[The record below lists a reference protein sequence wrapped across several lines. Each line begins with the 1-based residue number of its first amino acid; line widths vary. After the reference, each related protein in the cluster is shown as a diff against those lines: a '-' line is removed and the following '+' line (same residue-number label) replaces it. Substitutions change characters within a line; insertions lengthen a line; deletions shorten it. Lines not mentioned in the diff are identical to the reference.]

1 MEVGEGFKES
11 SEKPNLESV
20 LEKLPA
26 QDREVIE
33 SEMERLKEIAG
44 YDHLLE
50 KEGVLN
56 KRGLYKELSREF
68 SRLKR
73 GERQELVV
81 VIWDIDYFKKINDEF
96 GHVFGDEILKDV
108 AKSMNEQ
115 ARDTDVVARIGGDEL
130 LQLLP
135 VTYIE
140 EGFGAGGEKLEE
152 RLEEIGQT
160 MREKISKR
168 EEESDKPWPGENGKK
183 AGEISYG
190 YKRWDWVEV
199 VDRQEELGEQWWE
212 EMEPEELYNS
222 LVGEADKKLLEV
234 KRGR

>member
-1 MEVGEGFKES
+1 MEVGEGYKES
-11 SEKPNLESV
+11 GGESKLERV
-20 LEKLPA
+20 LEKLSE
-26 QDREVIE
+26 QDREVVE
-33 SEMERLKEIAG
+33 SEIQRLKEVAG

-56 KRGLYKELSREF
+56 KRGLYREMSREF

-96 GHVFGDEILKDV
+96 GHVLGDEILKDV
-108 AKSMNEQ
+108 AKSMNEK
-115 ARDTDVVARIGGDEL
+115 ARDTDVVARVGGDEL
-130 LQLLP
+130 VQILP

-140 EGFGAGGEKLEE
+140 EGFGDGGEKLDQ
-152 RLEEIGQT
+152 RLAEIGQT
-160 MREKISKR
+160 MREKIVKR
-168 EEESDKPWPGENGKK
+168 EKESNSVWPEENGKK

-199 VDRQEELGEQWWE
+199 ESKQEEWGEKWWE
-212 EMEPEELYNS
+212 EMEPDELYSS
-222 LVGEADKKLLEV
+222 LVEEADDKLLEV
-234 KRGR
+234 KRER